1 MHVCV
6 CMHVCVS
13 TGASEAL
20 CCRCSRLCVHEGG
33 PAYACAYLH
42 FHRDE
47 HESVVRV
54 RALGLRGC
62 FHHILEALISK
73 ILIHSICLSDI
84 CSLFMKAGNH
94 REAAYIHIYVYDI
107 YIHIIYIWFYI
118 IYYIVI

>member
-20 CCRCSRLCVHEGG
+20 CCRCSRLCVHAGG
-33 PAYACAYLH
+33 PACACADLH

-47 HESVVRV
+47 RGSVVRV

-62 FHHILEALISK
+62 FHHILEALISE
-73 ILIHSICLSDI
+73 ILIHAICLSDI

-107 YIHIIYIWFYI
+107 YVCIHIHA
-118 IYYIVI
+118 YYIYGYV